1 MGMLGRLAL
10 LLFCMSCIVS
20 ADDDPRTASIDE
32 VMLYVL
38 LDKKAVEPGELWTI
52 TSPRGVKIYDLFCE
66 RRYDSVPD
74 GTLTIEQSAVGRVE
88 SPDEPLLL
96 INGRAIAPRAL
107 RIESIEGPL
116 ALNGVS
122 YAGVFYI
129 ISHEQSWY
137 IINRVALEEYVYSVL
152 GSESWP
158 GWPLEVDKVFAIM
171 IRTYAVDKIMRAR
184 GKRKIGKGFLYDM
197 VSTNA
202 HQTYKGI
209 HNRHALREAVE
220 LTRGRVLMHDG
231 KPIEAMYDTCC
242 GGVIPAHMH
251 LSKKKRYSALPPYL
265 ARTYACTFCTDCK
278 AYSWTAR
285 YTLDEAIALLQKVDA
300 RVDKLHSIHVGHVDK
315 AGLVHEVIVRF
326 GKHRIVLS
334 GQKMYALFKDVKS
347 FCFSVT
353 KSGSSLVF
361 KGTGYGHHRGLC
373 QWGAREMIKRGWDCT
388 SVLHFYY
395 PETSIMKLAYKM
407 VT

>member
-1 MGMLGRLAL
+1 MRIIGRLS
-10 LLFCMSCIVS
+10 LFLIMSCMVF
-20 ADDDPRTASIDE
+20 ADDDTTKSSVDE
-32 VMLYVL
+32 TMLYVL
-38 LDKKAVEPGELWTI
+38 LDKQVALPGCLWTI
-52 TSPRGVKIYDLFCE
+52 GSSHGVKVYDIFCE
-66 RRYDSVPD
+66 RRYDRIADQVVVF
-74 GTLTIEQSAVGRVE
+74 EQAD
-88 SPDEPLLL
+88 DEIRLL
-96 INGRAIAPRAL
+96 INGRAVTPRAL
-107 RIESIEGPL
+107 RIEPVDGTIMV
-116 ALNGVS
+116 NGVP
-122 YAGVFYI
+122 YAGCLYI
-129 ISHEQSWY
+129 MYSDGNWHLV
-137 IINRVALEEYVYSVL
+137 NRVALEDYVFSVL

-171 IRTYAVDKIMRAR
+171 IRTYAVEKIVRAR
-184 GKRKIGKGFLYDM
+184 GKRRPGKGFMYDI

-209 HNRHALREAVE
+209 HGRQSLREAVDM
-220 LTRGRVLMHDG
+220 TRGRVLLYEG

-251 LSKKKRYSALPPYL
+251 VSKKKRHSGLPPYL
-265 ARTYACTFCTDCK
+265 ARTYACTFCSDCK
-278 AYSWTAR
+278 AYSWTAE
-285 YTLDEAIALLQKVDA
+285 YALDEAIELLKKVDP
-300 RVDKLHSIHVGHVDK
+300 RIDRLHSIHVGHVDK

-326 GKHRIVLS
+326 GKHRLVLS

-353 KSGSSLVF
+353 KSGECLVF

-388 SVLHFYY
+388 SVLRFYY

-407 VT
+407 VA